1 MGVNR
6 MDEIGRILFTRE
18 KIQKRVREL
27 ADEISKDYF
36 GREIFTVGVLKGAFV
51 FLSDLIRYLK
61 VPLSLD
67 FIAIA
72 SYGDSTSSSG
82 VVKLLKD
89 LDTEVES
96 RHVLVVEDIVD
107 TGLTLNYL
115 VKILSTRHPA
125 TLRVCTLLD
134 RPSRRKVKVDLHY
147 VGFSIPDVYVVGYGL
162 DFSQKYRNL
171 PYIAELSPMGTV

>member
-1 MGVNR
+1 

>member
-1 MGVNR
+1 M
-6 MDEIGRILFTRE
+6 EETGRILFTRE

-27 ADEISKDYF
+27 AQEISRDYS

-51 FLSDLIRYLK
+51 FLSDLIRHLK
-61 VPLSLD
+61 LPLTLD

-89 LDTEVES
+89 LDSEVES
-96 RHVLVVEDIVD
+96 RHVLVIEDIVD

-115 VKILSTRHPA
+115 VKSLSTRHPA

-147 VGFSIPDVYVVGYGL
+147 VGFTIPDVYVVGYGL

-171 PYIAELSPMGTV
+171 PYIAELSSMGTV